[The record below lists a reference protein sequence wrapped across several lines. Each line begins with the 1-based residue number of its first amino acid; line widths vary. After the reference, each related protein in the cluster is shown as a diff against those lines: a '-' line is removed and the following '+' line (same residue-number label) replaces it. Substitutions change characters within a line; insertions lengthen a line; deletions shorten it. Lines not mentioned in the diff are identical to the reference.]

1 MLRNLHISHYALI
14 DELDIDWQG
23 GFSVITG
30 ETGAGKSI
38 LLGALGLLLGQRAD
52 ARSIQ
57 AGAAKC
63 VVEGRFDLQGL
74 ALQAF
79 FEEADIDFDGSE
91 CIVRREVTSAGK
103 SRAFINDT
111 PVPLARLKELS
122 PHIIDIH
129 SQHQNLLMGNEL
141 FLLQAIDTVAGN
153 AGVRTAYGE
162 AYRAFTETSR
172 QLADLRERAA
182 QEQADADFVRFRLQQ
197 LDEARLQDGEQ
208 EELEQESDTLSHA
221 EEIKQALYH
230 AEGLLAGEETSLLSA
245 LRQAAQSLSGVSHVF
260 SDAGALEERIDS
272 VRIELED
279 VDAELQR
286 ALDKVE
292 FDPERLNYV
301 DERLSTIYDLQKK
314 HSVSSVAELLAI
326 AEQLRER
333 LDSLENADERIAGL
347 ERQLQLHRKALEQQA
362 ETLSATRREA
372 AEGMEET
379 LKGMMRC
386 LGMPG
391 ISLQFSLMGREEPG
405 FNGRDAVRLLF
416 SANKNVP
423 MQDVAQIASGGEIA
437 RLMLALKTL
446 LASHRSLPT
455 VVFDEIDTGVSGTMA
470 EKMAEVMRQMGTSCQ
485 VICITHLPQ
494 IAALGTAHY
503 RVRKEETEEGTVS
516 RVERLA
522 EEERVLEIANM
533 LSGEKL
539 TDAAIG
545 NAKALLEAQGR

>member
-57 AGAAKC
+57 TGAAKC

-79 FEEADIDFDGSE
+79 FEEADIDFDGGE

-230 AEGLLAGEETSLLSA
+230 AEGLLAGEETSLLAA

-260 SDAGALEERIDS
+260 PDAGALGERIDS

-314 HSVSSVAELLAI
+314 HSASSVAELLTI

-347 ERQLQLHRKALEQQA
+347 ERQLQLQREALEQQA

-379 LKGMMRC
+379 LKGMMRR

-391 ISLQFSLMGREEPG
+391 ISLQFTLMGREEPG
-405 FNGRDAVRLLF
+405 ANGRDAVKLLF

-470 EKMAEVMRQMGTSCQ
+470 EKMAEVMRQMGTCCQ

-522 EEERVLEIANM
+522 EEDRVLEIANM

-545 NAKALLEAQGR
+545 NAKALLQAQGR

>member
-14 DELDIDWQG
+14 DELDIEWQG

-52 ARSIQ
+52 ARAIRP
-57 AGAAKC
+57 GAAKC
-63 VVEGRFDLQGL
+63 VVEGRFDLQALGL
-74 ALQAF
+74 RDF
-79 FEEADIDFDGSE
+79 FETADIDFDGNE

-111 PVPLARLKELS
+111 PVPLTRLKELS

-129 SQHQNLLMGNEL
+129 SQHQNLLMGHEQ

-153 AGVRTAYGE
+153 AAARAAYAG
-162 AYRAFTETSR
+162 AYDAFTGTMR
-172 QLADLRERAA
+172 QLAELRERAA
-182 QEQADADFVRFRLQQ
+182 QERADADFVRFRLQQ
-197 LDEARLQDGEQ
+197 IDEAGLREGEQ
-208 EELEQESDTLSHA
+208 EELEQESETLGHA
-221 EEIKQALYH
+221 EEIKQALYQ
-230 AEGLLAGEETSLLSA
+230 AAGRLSGEETSLSA
-245 LRQAAQSLSGVSHVF
+245 VLRQAAQALSAVGGVF
-260 SDAGALEERIDS
+260 PEARTLGERIDS

-279 VDAELQR
+279 VDGELQR

-292 FDPERLNYV
+292 FDPERLSYV
-301 DERLSTIYDLQKK
+301 DERLATIYDLQKR
-314 HSVSSVAELLAI
+314 HSATTVAELLEI
-326 AEQLRER
+326 ARQLRGR
-333 LDSLENADERIAGL
+333 LDSVEGADDRIA
-347 ERQLQLHRKALEQQA
+347 ALEQQLQLQRKALA
-362 ETLSATRREA
+362 EEADRLTETRHA
-372 AEGMEET
+372 AARQMEET
-379 LKGMMRC
+379 LKAMLRN
-386 LGMPG
+386 LGMPS
-391 ISLQFSLMGREEPG
+391 ISLRFALTGREEPG
-405 FNGRDAVRLLF
+405 PDGSDALRLLF

-423 MQDVAQIASGGEIA
+423 EQDVAQIASGGEIA

-446 LASHRSLPT
+446 LASHRRLPT

-470 EKMAEVMRQMGTSCQ
+470 EKMAEVMRQMGTCCQ

-503 RVRKEETEEGTVS
+503 RVRKEENAEGTVS
-516 RVERLA
+516 RVERLSD
-522 EEERVLEIANM
+522 EERVLEIANM

-545 NAKALLEAQGR
+545 NAKALLQPQER